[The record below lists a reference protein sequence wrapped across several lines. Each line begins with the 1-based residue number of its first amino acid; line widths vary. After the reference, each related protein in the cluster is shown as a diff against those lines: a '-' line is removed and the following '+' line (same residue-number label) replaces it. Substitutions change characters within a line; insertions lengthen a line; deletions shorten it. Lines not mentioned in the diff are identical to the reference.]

1 MPASFILHSIPFAL
15 SLLHKDGNTVILFH
29 MKTTLDIPDA
39 LYRRVKAKSA
49 LAGRSVRDVA
59 IRLFSEWVDH
69 SAETAHEVHEVRE
82 SPQEL
87 PSWFGVA
94 NIYAAKIKQHDMTAV
109 RESIARSR
117 E

>member
-1 MPASFILHSIPFAL
+1 M
-15 SLLHKDGNTVILFH
+15 HKDGNTAILFYV
-29 MKTTLDIPDA
+29 KTTLDIPDA

-49 LAGRSVRDVA
+49 LAGRSIRDVA

-69 SAETAHEVHEVRE
+69 SAETAHEVRE

-87 PSWFGVA
+87 PPWFGVA
-94 NIYAAKIKQHDMTAV
+94 NTYAAKVKQHDMTAV

-117 E
+117 K